1 MAVGLNSLL
10 LLEMQN
16 AVLLLKKKKK
26 STQRN
31 AFVFLCLLIFD
42 SIYFCCDF
50 VQCPGMLAQRTLYN
64 ANVDLIESSGE
75 ARCVF

>member
-1 MAVGLNSLL
+1 MAVGFNSLL

-16 AVLLLKKKKK
+16 AVPFFIKGTL
-26 STQRN
+26 RN
-31 AFVFLCLLIFD
+31 VFVLLCLLIFD
-42 SIYFCCDF
+42 SIYFHCDF

-75 ARCVF
+75 TRCVFWN